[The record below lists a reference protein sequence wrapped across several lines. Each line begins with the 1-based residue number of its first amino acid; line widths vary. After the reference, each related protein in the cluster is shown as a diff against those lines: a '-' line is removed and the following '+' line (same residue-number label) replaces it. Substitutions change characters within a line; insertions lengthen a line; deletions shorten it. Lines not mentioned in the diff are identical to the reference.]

1 MNVQPWDIG
10 TVLATAWE
18 RFKEHAAGVLIPL
31 IVAGVIA
38 FVVSMVGNV
47 ANQLAGLL
55 AQTGVD
61 EVVVIAL
68 SILVQLF
75 FGVIN
80 FLVGTWFLLGKTKVY
95 LKAARGTEPEV
106 GDLFDVGPLYVSAL
120 LVGLILV
127 ALWIGGFFF
136 TFFLLWIPLIIAAL
150 GFWMYKFLLVD
161 QELGPV
167 ECLQESWRITKG
179 EKLDLFLWWLV
190 TFAINIVGALCCL
203 VGLIVTVPVTMIG
216 TALIYDNLV
225 AQKGRFDGKETGG
238 AAGSSG
244 SGYDFEGSERKP
256 PPASRATRDG
266 NAPLAAKD

>member
-31 IVAGVIA
+31 IVAGVIG

-47 ANQLAGLL
+47 ANQLTGMLTQA
-55 AQTGVD
+55 GVD
-61 EVVVIAL
+61 EVIVVVL

-95 LKAARGTEPEV
+95 LKAARGIEPEI
-106 GDLFDVGPLYVSAL
+106 GDLFDVGSLYVSAL
-120 LVGLILV
+120 LAGLILF
-127 ALWIGGFFF
+127 ALYFGGFFF
-136 TFFLLWIPLIIAAL
+136 TFFLLWIPLIIAGL
-150 GFWMYKFLLVD
+150 GLWMYKFLLVD
-161 QELGPV
+161 QKLGPV
-167 ECLQESWRITKG
+167 ECLQESWRLTSG

-190 TFAINIVGALCCL
+190 TIGINLVGALCCF

-216 TALIYDNLV
+216 TAIIYDNLV
-225 AQKGRFDGKETGG
+225 AQKGRFDGSE
-238 AAGSSG
+238 AGPSAGG
-244 SGYDFEGSERKP
+244 SGYDFEASERKP

-266 NAPLAAKD
+266 NAPLLAKD